1 MSFLLATALVT
12 TFAAATPGP
21 PRVPRAYRVVAVEYA
36 VPADLL
42 YAIALQESRALLG
55 KNVRQPWPWTLN
67 VAGVGYRYGSRK
79 AAYLAL
85 NTLVKNGETRI
96 DVGLMQVHWRFHSAA
111 LGSTWTGLQPWHN
124 LRVGASILKDCF
136 RRTGNWTLASG
147 CYHSMTPTRSANYA
161 ASVSQLLTGV
171 AL

>member
-55 KNVRQPWPWTLN
+55 KNVRQPWP
-67 VAGVGYRYGSRK
+67 GR
-79 AAYLAL
+79 
-85 NTLVKNGETRI
+85 
-96 DVGLMQVHWRFHSAA
+96 
-111 LGSTWTGLQPWHN
+111 
-124 LRVGASILKDCF
+124 
-136 RRTGNWTLASG
+136 
-147 CYHSMTPTRSANYA
+147 
-161 ASVSQLLTGV
+161 
-171 AL
+171 